1 MRQRSE
7 IMCTSISFKTKDH
20 YFGRNLDYE
29 FSYNETVTVT
39 PRNYP
44 LKYRKVKALKTHYAI
59 IGMAFVQNDYPLY
72 YDATNEKGL
81 SMAGLN
87 FPKFAVYH
95 PLTKGKDNVTPCE
108 FIPWILGQCA
118 TVEEARVLLAKM
130 SLYNEN
136 FSEQLPL
143 SPLHWHVADEKQS
156 IVVESVQEGL
166 KIYDNPVGVMTNS
179 PTFDFHLLNLSHYM
193 GATREIANN
202 RFAEK
207 LDIAAYSRGMGGF
220 GLPGDLS
227 SASRFV
233 RAAFT
238 LNNSV
243 VGNSE
248 KESVSHFFHI
258 LGSVAQQKGC
268 CAVDHGYEYTIYS
281 SCCNTTKGIYYYTT
295 YENAQPTAV
304 DMHST
309 DLDGKTLTS
318 YPLVTDW
325 SVNKQN

>member
-1 MRQRSE
+1 
-7 IMCTSISFKTKDH
+7 MCTSISFKTKDH

-44 LKYRKVKALKTHYAI
+44 LKFRHAKTMKSHYAL

-72 YDATNEKGL
+72 YDATNEMGL

-87 FPKFAVYH
+87 FPRYAHYK
-95 PLTKGKDNVTPCE
+95 PLDKKCDNITPFE

-118 TVEEARVLLAKM
+118 TVQEAKNLLAK
-130 SLYNEN
+130 LNLLNEN
-136 FSEQLPL
+136 FSEKLPL
-143 SPLHWHVADEKQS
+143 SPLHWMIADSEQC
-156 IVVESVQEGL
+156 IVVESVEQGL
-166 KIYDNPVGVMTNS
+166 KIYDNPVNVMTNS
-179 PTFDFHLLNLSHYM
+179 PTFDFHLLNLTHYM

-202 RFAEK
+202 RFAPN
-207 LDIAAYSRGMGGF
+207 LDLAAYSRGAGGF

-243 VGNSE
+243 VGDTE
-248 KESVSHFFHI
+248 KESVAHFFHI

-268 CAVDHGYEYTIYS
+268 CAVEHGYEYTIYS

-295 YENAQPTAV
+295 YENSQPTAV
-304 DMHST
+304 DMHKT
-309 DLDGKTLTS
+309 NLDGKTLIS

-325 SVNKQN
+325 NVNKQN

>member
-1 MRQRSE
+1 
-7 IMCTSISFKTKDH
+7 MCTSISFKTKDH

-44 LKYRKVKALKTHYAI
+44 LKFRKVPTLNTHYAM
-59 IGMAFVQNDYPLY
+59 IGMAFVQNNYPLY

-87 FPKFAVYH
+87 FPKFAEYK
-95 PLTKGKDNVTPCE
+95 PLAKGKDNVTPFE

-118 TVEEARVLLAKM
+118 TVSEARALLSKL
-130 SLYNEN
+130 SLYNED
-136 FSEQLPL
+136 FSEQLKL
-143 SPLHWHVADEKQS
+143 SPLHWHIADSVES
-156 IVVESVQEGL
+156 IVVESTCDGL
-166 KIYDNPVGVMTNS
+166 HVHDNPANVMTNS
-179 PTFDFHLLNLSHYM
+179 PTFDFHMLNLSHYM
-193 GATREIANN
+193 GLTREIANN
-202 RFAEK
+202 RFADK
-207 LDIAAYSRGMGGF
+207 IDLQAYSRGAGGF

-233 RAAFT
+233 RAAFV

-248 KESVSHFFHI
+248 KESVTHFFHI

-281 SCCNTTKGIYYYTT
+281 SCCNTSKGIYYYTT
-295 YENAQPTAV
+295 YENSQISAV
-304 DMHST
+304 NMHHT
-309 DLDGKTLTS
+309 DLNGKQLVS
-318 YPLVTDW
+318 YPLATEW
-325 SVNKQN
+325 NVNKQN

>member
-1 MRQRSE
+1 
-7 IMCTSISFKTKDH
+7 MCTSISYKNKDH

-44 LKYRKVKALKTHYAI
+44 LVFRKVDVITNHYAM
-59 IGMAFVQNDYPLY
+59 IGMAFVQNNYPLY

-87 FPKFAVYH
+87 FPKYAEYK
-95 PLTKGKDNVTPCE
+95 PYAEGKDNVTPFE

-118 TVEEARVLLAKM
+118 TVAEARVLLTKIN
-130 SLYNEN
+130 LLNEN
-136 FSEQLPL
+136 FSAELPL
-143 SPLHWHVADEKQS
+143 SPLHWMISDDKES
-156 IVVESVQEGL
+156 IVVESTSEKMTV
-166 KIYDNPVGVMTNS
+166 YDNPVNVMTNS

-193 GATREIANN
+193 GVTREIANN
-202 RFAEK
+202 RFSEE
-207 LDIAAYSRGMGGF
+207 LDLTAYSRGAGGF

-233 RAAFT
+233 RAAFV

-243 VGNSE
+243 VDDSE
-248 KESVSHFFHI
+248 KSSVNQFFHI
-258 LGSVAQQKGC
+258 LDSVSQQKGC

-295 YENAQPTAV
+295 YENSQISAI
-304 DMHST
+304 DMHKT
-309 DLDGKTLTS
+309 NLDGTELTS
-318 YPLVTDW
+318 YQLVTDW
-325 SVNKQN
+325 NLNKQN

>member
-1 MRQRSE
+1 
-7 IMCTSISFKTKDH
+7 MCTSISFKTKDH

-29 FSYNETVTVT
+29 FSYNETVTIT

-44 LKYRKVKALKTHYAI
+44 LQFRKMGEIKQHFAM
-59 IGMAFVQNDYPLY
+59 IGMAFVQQDYPLY

-87 FPKFAVYH
+87 FPTYTQYKPY
-95 PLTKGKDNVTPCE
+95 TDGKDNVTSFE
-108 FIPWILGQCA
+108 FIPWILAQCA
-118 TVEEARVLLAKM
+118 TVAEARILLKKIN
-130 SLYNEN
+130 LLKEN

-143 SPLHWHVADEKQS
+143 SPLHWMISDSKES
-156 IVVESVQEGL
+156 IVVESVTDGL
-166 KIYDNPVGVMTNS
+166 KVYDNPVNVMTNS

-193 GATREIANN
+193 GTTREIANN
-202 RFAEK
+202 RFAK
-207 LDIAAYSRGMGGF
+207 NLDIQAYSRGTGGF

-233 RAAFT
+233 RAAFV

-243 VGNSE
+243 VDCSE
-248 KESVSHFFHI
+248 QSSVSHFFHI

-281 SCCNTTKGIYYYTT
+281 SCCNTTKCIYYYTT
-295 YENAQPTAV
+295 YENSKISAI
-304 DMHST
+304 DMHHT
-309 DLDGKTLTS
+309 DIDATTLTS
-318 YPLVTDW
+318 YPLVKDW
-325 SVNKQN
+325 QIDKQN